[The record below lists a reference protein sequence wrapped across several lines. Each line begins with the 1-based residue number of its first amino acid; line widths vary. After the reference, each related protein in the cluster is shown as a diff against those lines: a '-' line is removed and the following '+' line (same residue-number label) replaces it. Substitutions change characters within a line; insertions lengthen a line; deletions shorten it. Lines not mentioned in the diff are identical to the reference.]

1 MATLDVVNLEGEK
14 VDQIEVA
21 DGVFATEV
29 KEHLLWE
36 VVVSQRAA
44 RRAGN
49 ASTKRRGEV
58 RGSTAKLFRQKGT
71 GRARAGSARAPIMV
85 GGGSAFGPKP
95 RSYKKR
101 TPKKVRQGALRSALS
116 LRLKEQHLVVVQ
128 DFALEQIKT
137 KRVAGILD
145 KLGASRSLVVD
156 RRDNESLVK
165 SIGNLATAKCIAP
178 EGLNVYDVL
187 RYDTLVI
194 TAGVVKQIEER
205 LLP

>member
-165 SIGNLATAKCIAP
+165 SMGNLATAKCIAP

>member
-21 DGVFATEV
+21 DGVFAADV

-36 VVVSQRAA
+36 VVVAQRAA
-44 RRAGN
+44 RRAGT
-49 ASTKRRGEV
+49 ACTKRRGEV

-71 GRARAGSARAPIMV
+71 GRARAGSARAPVMV

-116 LRLKEQHLVVVQ
+116 LRCKEQNLVVVQ
-128 DFALEQIKT
+128 DFALEGIKT

-145 KLGASRSLVVD
+145 KLGATRSLVVEN
-156 RRDNESLVK
+156 RDNESLAK
-165 SIGNLATAKCIAP
+165 SMRNLASAKCIAP

-187 RYDTLVI
+187 LYKTLVI
-194 TAGVVKQIEER
+194 TTGVVKQIEER